1 MKTDFPAAASASF
14 SRRGFIKTT
23 GAAYAGLSLGLMLPG
38 RARAAAESNPAFPTP
53 ADGDFAPN
61 FHLRIAPDGTV
72 TIVSQN
78 PECGQGIKT
87 ALPMLIAEELEVDW
101 NSVRIVQ
108 AGLDN
113 RYQRQIAGGSGAT
126 PAHFTE
132 FRQLGATARAMLIS
146 AAAQAWGVPAAECHA
161 AANAIHHGTSGR
173 SLGYG
178 ELVAAASKLDV
189 PAAENAPLKSPRD
202 FKILGTRVPGIDNPA
217 LLTGKPLFGIDHTL
231 PGLVHATY
239 VKCPSFGGT
248 VKSANLDYVK
258 RQPGVTDAFII
269 EGNGKIDELPAG
281 VAILGVDTWS
291 VFKAASRALMVEWDI
306 PEPLAAQSTDAFYAQ
321 AEQLSA
327 GAPQKDLR
335 TDGDVDEAL
344 LNAAAIVEAY
354 YTYPYASHANLEPQN
369 CTAVVSTDR
378 AEIWAPTQLPSWG
391 RGLIAGNLGIPE
403 DNIVIHMTR
412 IGGGFGRRLISD
424 YMLQCAAIAQKA
436 GVPVKMTWTREED
449 MQHDHYRAA
458 GWHRFKGGVDGDGK
472 LVAWQ
477 DHFVTLGVNSDEEP
491 GRGAG
496 INATEFP
503 GLFVPN
509 FKLGHSIINSGVP
522 LGWWRAPGSCAIAFA
537 TQGFLDELAHA
548 AGADPVEFKLRLLGS
563 EERKAKPEDERGYH
577 GGRMSGV
584 VKAAADKIGWGASL
598 PRGEGLGVAFHYSHL
613 GYVAIGAKV
622 TVSRQGELRVNKLV
636 AAVDCGETIMNLSGA
651 ENQVEGSMV
660 DGLSTALG
668 LEITIAN
675 GAVQQ
680 TNFHDYPL
688 LRLPDTPPEME
699 VHFIPTPF
707 PTTGLGEP
715 ALPPL
720 APAVANAI
728 FAATG
733 KRVRSMP
740 FNKADLSWS

>member
-1 MKTDFPAAASASF
+1 MKTLPAPAPVSGV
-14 SRRGFIKTT
+14 SRRGFIKAT
-23 GAAYAGLSLGLMLPG
+23 GAAYAGLSLGLMLPS
-38 RARAAAESNPAFPTP
+38 RSLAAEESNPAFPAP

-87 ALPMLIAEELEVDW
+87 ALPMLIAEELEVAW
-101 NSVRIVQ
+101 NSVHIVQ
-108 AGLDN
+108 AGFDE
-113 RYQRQIAGGSGAT
+113 RYQRQVAGGSGAT
-126 PAHFTE
+126 PAHFME

-146 AAAQAWGVPAAECHA
+146 AAAQTWGVAAAECHA
-161 AANAIHHGTSGR
+161 ADNAVHHQASGR

-178 ELVAAASKLDV
+178 DLVTVASTLEV
-189 PAAENAPLKSPRD
+189 PAAEAAPLKDPKD
-202 FKILGTRVPGIDNPA
+202 FKILGTRVPGVDNPA
-217 LLTGKPLFGIDHTL
+217 LFTGKPLFGIDQTL

-239 VKCPSFGGT
+239 VKCPSFGGK

-258 RQPGVTDAFII
+258 RQPGVTDAFIL
-269 EGNGKIDELPAG
+269 EGNDKIDEFPAG

-306 PEPLAAQSTDAFYAQ
+306 PADVAAQSTDGFYAKA
-321 AEQLSA
+321 AEVSA
-327 GAPQKDLR
+327 GEPQSTLR
-335 TDGDVDEAL
+335 HDGDVDEAL
-344 LNAAAIVEAY
+344 QNAATSLDAY

-369 CTAVVSTDR
+369 CTAVVTADH
-378 AEIWAPTQLPSWG
+378 AEVWAPTQLPGWG
-391 RGLIAGNLGIPE
+391 RGLISGNLGVPE
-403 DNIVIHMTR
+403 EKVVIHMTR

-436 GVPVKMTWTREED
+436 GVPVKMTWSREED

-458 GWHRFKGGVDGDGK
+458 GWHRFKGGLDADGK

-477 DHFVTLGVNSDEEP
+477 DHFVTLGVNSDSET
-491 GRGAG
+491 GRGAN
-496 INATEFP
+496 INGSEFP

-509 FKLGHSIINSGVP
+509 FKMGQTILNSGVP

-537 TQGFLDELAHA
+537 TQSFLDELAHA
-548 AGADPVEFKLRLLGS
+548 SGTDPVDFKLKLLGD
-563 EERKAKPEDERGYH
+563 EERKNKPEDQRGYH

-584 VKAAADKIGWGASL
+584 VKVAAEKIGWGQSL
-598 PRGEGLGVAFHYSHL
+598 PKGEGIGVAFHYSHL

-622 TVSRQGELRVNKLV
+622 TVSPQGSLKVDKLV

-668 LEITIAN
+668 LKITVAN

-680 TNFHDYPL
+680 SNFHDYPL
-688 LRLPDTPPEME
+688 LRLPDTPPVVET
-699 VHFIPTPF
+699 HFVQTPF

-720 APAVANAI
+720 APAVGNAI

-740 FNKADLSWS
+740 FNEADLSWS